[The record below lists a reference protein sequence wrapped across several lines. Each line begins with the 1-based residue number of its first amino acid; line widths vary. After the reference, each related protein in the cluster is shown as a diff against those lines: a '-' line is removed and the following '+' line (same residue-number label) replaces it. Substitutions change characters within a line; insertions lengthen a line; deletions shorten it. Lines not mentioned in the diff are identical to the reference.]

1 MGRYVNIPVSP
12 ILLFQ
17 FPGHMEPVL
26 QSIFDSAVDG
36 IIVIDAKGLIK
47 AFNPAAERLFG
58 YSAADV
64 LDENVKVLMPSPDF
78 ERHDRYLAD
87 YLETRTPKVI
97 GTGREVR
104 GRRKDGTTFPLHLSV
119 GQMELDGQPA
129 FTGILHDLSGR
140 VAMEEALRKSE
151 ERVRSIVESA
161 VDAII
166 VIDDRGAIQAF
177 NPSAERLFGYPVSEV
192 LGRNVSML
200 MPSPDR
206 ERHDGYIHHYLTTG
220 EQKII
225 GIGRE
230 VAARRKDGSTFPVH
244 LSVGEMKSEDGKRSF
259 TGILH
264 DLSGRVVL
272 EQRLTEQKSLAKLG
286 EMAAVVAHE
295 VKNPIAGIRG
305 ALQVITSR
313 MPADQRDR
321 DILIDIITRL
331 DGLDRIVQDMLM
343 FARPRALRREPIP
356 LGVLVRET
364 ASLIERDAS
373 MLNLEIAVTGAC
385 DIAGDREM
393 LRIVLQNILLN
404 AAQAMEGRGRIDVT
418 ISASDGRCHIV
429 VADHGPG
436 MPDDVRDK
444 AFSAFFTTK
453 HRGTGLGLPIAKRV
467 VEAHGGTIHIDVPPG
482 GGTTISVDLPLP
494 AA

>member
-1 MGRYVNIPVSP
+1 
-12 ILLFQ
+12 
-17 FPGHMEPVL
+17 MEPIL

-36 IIVIDAKGLIK
+36 IIVIDARGLIK
-47 AFNPAAERLFG
+47 AFNPGAERLFG
-58 YSAADV
+58 YAAPEV
-64 LDENVKVLMPSPDF
+64 LNQNVKVLMPGPDF
-78 ERHDRYLAD
+78 EQHDRYLTT
-87 YLETRTPKVI
+87 YLETGVPRII

-104 GRRKDGTTFPLHLSV
+104 GRRKDGSTFPLHLSV
-119 GQMELDGQPA
+119 GQMEVDGQPA

-140 VAMEEALRKSE
+140 VAIEESLRKSE

-177 NPSAERLFGYPVSEV
+177 NPSAERLFGYRSVEV
-192 LGRNVSML
+192 LARNVNML
-200 MPSPDR
+200 MPSPDH
-206 ERHDGYIHHYLTTG
+206 EGHDRYLHQYLTTG

-230 VAARRKDGSTFPVH
+230 VTGLRKDGTTFPVH
-244 LSVGEMKSEDGKRSF
+244 LSVGEMKSHDGRRSF

-264 DLSGRVVL
+264 DLSDRVLL
-272 EQRLTEQKSLAKLG
+272 EQRLTEQKALAKLG

-321 DILIDIITRL
+321 AILVDIITRL

-343 FARPRALRREPIP
+343 FARPRALRQEPIS
-356 LGVLVRET
+356 LGLLLRET
-364 ASLIERDAS
+364 ASLIERDPV
-373 MLNLEIAVTGAC
+373 MRHLEISVTGAC
-385 DIAGDREM
+385 EVVGDREM
-393 LRIVLQNILLN
+393 LQMVFQNVLMN
-404 AAQAMEGRGRIDVT
+404 AAQAMDGQGRIDVT
-418 ISASDGRCHIV
+418 VAAERGRCRIAI
-429 VADHGPG
+429 ADQGPG
-436 MPDDVRDK
+436 MPADVRDR
-444 AFSAFFTTK
+444 AFDAFFTTK

-467 VEAHGGTIHIDVPPG
+467 VEAHGGTMHIDVPPE

-494 AA
+494 A